1 MRRNAKGR
9 SKESTWKVILLRT
22 QLAHPLG
29 RWHFVPKE
37 VPQVCGMWISCTGAG
52 TPPNTA
58 ASTPEQE
65 RYKKQG
71 AEEEK
76 SRKQGVVD

>member
-9 SKESTWKVILLRT
+9 SKESTWKVILLGT

-52 TPPNTA
+52 TPPKA
-58 ASTPEQE
+58 LQLPHQ
-65 RYKKQG
+65 
-71 AEEEK
+71 
-76 SRKQGVVD
+76 SRKGTRSKEQKKKRVGSKEW

>member
-1 MRRNAKGR
+1 MEGNIA
-9 SKESTWKVILLRT
+9 EDT
-22 QLAHPLG
+22 
-29 RWHFVPKE
+29 
-37 VPQVCGMWISCTGAG
+37 AG
-52 TPPNTA
+52 TPSWKVALCAQGGTPGLWHVDKLHRSRNTPKGTA